1 MDRVKRYFADKW
13 FIFFHTGVGK
23 FARILLLIWC
33 AVCTSKYVLVAGFFF
48 CSGFFIASRTML
60 THIWG
65 WARFVG
71 LPTPMEFVKGY
82 NKLWHG
88 SIKHGPI
95 TKVIKVKSGPTP

>member
-1 MDRVKRYFADKW
+1 MERVRRYFAEKW
-13 FIFFHTGVGK
+13 FLFFHTGMGK

-88 SIKHGPI
+88 TVKYGPI
-95 TKVIKVKSGPTP
+95 TKIIKVKSPPTP